1 MTPARWGP
9 WKLET
14 GNSKLETGNRKLD
27 TALSFKFPVSS
38 FEFSLTPKVREEAEE
53 KKYYERTHQVIENK
67 GAHDKF
73 TEKTRTFW
81 FNFRTFWFKCRTF
94 WFNVVTFWRGHAAFP
109 IRT

>member
-1 MTPARWGP
+1 M
-9 WKLET
+9 
-14 GNSKLETGNRKLD
+14 NN
-27 TALSFKFPVSS
+27 
-38 FEFSLTPKVREEAEE
+38 LTPGRPGANNVISSDRERTEQEGADKYSVQSQRRWAEE
-53 KKYYERTHQVIENK
+53 KKYFERTHQVIENK